1 MSAVEPDTAR
11 SALRW
16 EPPEFE
22 ETEWEHPDFEEVQ
35 CTSEVT
41 MYVGL
46 LED

>member
-1 MSAVEPDTAR
+1 MEFETAS

-22 ETEWEHPDFEEVQ
+22 ETEWEHPDYEEVL

-41 MYVGL
+41 MYVSRM
-46 LED
+46 ED